1 VAKKTP
7 AQLVRDRLALAAQ
20 EAAKGNMQAAA
31 NYAQAAANIKGSGQ
45 ATTQAAASQYA
56 AAATAAQQ
64 QTQDMP
70 GGRPF
75 AQVAPQGA
83 TQGAAT
89 ETAAERAQREYY
101 QNLENERV
109 ANRAE
114 ESRSAKAF
122 LRSILE
128 QYNLG
133 SLADSVESIVGET
146 VNQDVIAERLRQ
158 TEAYKTR
165 FKGLAALQRRGI
177 TDIRNEGEYLNLES
191 NYRQVFREAGLQNF
205 LGDAGTQ
212 AEYDSIAKLAGD
224 FSVSVNEVRDRIS
237 DAQRVVANTPQEV
250 RDSLQKFY
258 NVDPATLVSYV
269 LDPTRT
275 SSEINR
281 RANAAIVGGFATRA
295 GLEFG
300 AGVSERVG
308 EFFGRG
314 GDISGTALEPE
325 LTQIADVQRST
336 KRLADIEKGLLSAEE
351 SALSTLDLDIEA
363 KEKVRG
369 LQSRERARFGGTS
382 ALTSASLSRGKVI

>member
-1 VAKKTP
+1 VAPPKGQFGNRLDTAAGRAKEALMVAD
-7 AQLVRDRLALAAQ
+7 AQNAQRAA
-20 EAAKGNMQAAA
+20 
-31 NYAQAAANIKGSGQ
+31 AQAADERRI
-45 ATTQAAASQYA
+45 
-56 AAATAAQQ
+56 AQQ
-64 QTQDMP
+64 RAEDAKIIASRPPTTD
-70 GGRPF
+70 GG
-75 AQVAPQGA
+75 G
-83 TQGAAT
+83 GG
-89 ETAAERAQREYY
+89 ETAAETAAEVAQRLYY
-101 QNLENERV
+101 EGLETDRKER
-109 ANRAE
+109 NRQE
-114 ESRSAKAF
+114 REGAKSF
-122 LRSILE
+122 LNNILT
-128 QYNLG
+128 QYGLG
-133 SLADSVESIVGET
+133 SLAGNIESLINDWGPNTE
-146 VNQDVIAERLRQ
+146 VIAEKLKQ
-158 TEAYKTR
+158 TEPYKVR
-165 FKGLAALQRRGI
+165 FKGLTALQQRGI

-191 NYRQVFREAGLQNF
+191 QYRQVFRESGLQNF
-205 LGDAGTQ
+205 LGQAGTQ
-212 AEYDSIAKLAGD
+212 TEFDAIAKLAGD
-224 FSVSVNEVRDRIS
+224 FSVSVNEVRDRVS
-237 DAQRVVANTPQEV
+237 DAQRVVAETPQEV

-275 SSEINR
+275 STEINR

-325 LTQIADVQRST
+325 LTQIAGVQRST

>member
-1 VAKKTP
+1 VARVWSP
-7 AQLVRDRLALAAQ
+7 AGGGRWIETGAKANAQAPKFATQPFEINVGNLATYRPAEVMGPVGPAPGPSPDAGPAPEGGGGGESAEDRYYRERARIDRE
-20 EAAKGNMQAAA
+20 EAAALRESNRQTAVSFMRDILAQYGMGDLA
-31 NYAQAAANIKGSGQ
+31 NDIDRMVQDAGSN
-45 ATTQAAASQYA
+45 TSVLMNSIR
-56 AAATAAQQ
+56 
-64 QTQDMP
+64 QTQ
-70 GGRPF
+70 
-75 AQVAPQGA
+75 
-83 TQGAAT
+83 
-89 ETAAERAQREYY
+89 
-101 QNLENERV
+101 
-109 ANRAE
+109 
-114 ESRSAKAF
+114 S
-122 LRSILE
+122 
-128 QYNLG
+128 
-133 SLADSVESIVGET
+133 
-146 VNQDVIAERLRQ
+146 
-158 TEAYKTR
+158 YKDR
-165 FKGLAALQRRGI
+165 FKGLTALQTKGI
-177 TDIRNEGEYLNLES
+177 NDIQNEAEYINLETQ
-191 NYRQVFREAGLQNF
+191 YRQVFRDSGTQNF
-205 LGDAGTQ
+205 LGAAGSAAERDA
-212 AEYDSIAKLAGD
+212 IAKLVGD
-224 FSVSVNEVRDRIS
+224 FSLSVNEVKDRVS
-237 DAQRVVANTPQEV
+237 DAQRVVAETPQEV

>member
-1 VAKKTP
+1 MAPPKGQFGNRLDTAAGRAKEARMVADAQNAQRAAAQATAERERARAQADAEKAKQNPTP
-7 AQLVRDRLALAAQ
+7 PPGGGGGGGGESEEDRYYRERAAADKAEADALRESNRQTAVSFMRDILAQYGMGDLANDIDRMVRDA
-20 EAAKGNMQAAA
+20 
-31 NYAQAAANIKGSGQ
+31 GSNTGVLLN
-45 ATTQAAASQYA
+45 SIR
-56 AAATAAQQ
+56 
-64 QTQDMP
+64 QTQ
-70 GGRPF
+70 
-75 AQVAPQGA
+75 
-83 TQGAAT
+83 
-89 ETAAERAQREYY
+89 
-101 QNLENERV
+101 
-109 ANRAE
+109 
-114 ESRSAKAF
+114 S
-122 LRSILE
+122 
-128 QYNLG
+128 
-133 SLADSVESIVGET
+133 
-146 VNQDVIAERLRQ
+146 
-158 TEAYKTR
+158 YKDR
-165 FKGLAALQRRGI
+165 FKGLLALQQKGI
-177 TDIRNEGEYLNLES
+177 NDLQNEADYINLETE
-191 NYRQVFREAGLQNF
+191 YRQVFRDSGVQNF
-205 LGDAGTQ
+205 LGAAGSTAERDA
-212 AEYDSIAKLAGD
+212 IAKLVGD
-224 FSVSVNEVRDRIS
+224 FSLSVNEVKDRVS
-237 DAQRVVANTPQEV
+237 DAQRVVAETPQEV

>member
-1 VAKKTP
+1 MGMYGAAVPGADFSEIYNLFKGMTPDFSNMDMSSPTPYSPPVAGPPPPTP
-7 AQLVRDRLALAAQ
+7 EVESAADRERRLYYEGLERDRV
-20 EAAKGNMQAAA
+20 EGNRQA
-31 NYAQAAANIKGSGQ
+31 
-45 ATTQAAASQYA
+45 
-56 AAATAAQQ
+56 
-64 QTQDMP
+64 
-70 GGRPF
+70 
-75 AQVAPQGA
+75 
-83 TQGAAT
+83 
-89 ETAAERAQREYY
+89 REG
-101 QNLENERV
+101 
-109 ANRAE
+109 
-114 ESRSAKAF
+114 AKAF
-122 LRSILE
+122 LTNILN

-133 SLADSVESIVGET
+133 SLAGNIESLINDWGPNTE
-146 VNQDVIAERLRQ
+146 VIAEKLKQ
-158 TEAYKTR
+158 TEPYKVR
-165 FKGLAALQRRGI
+165 FKGLTALQQRGI
-177 TDIRNEGEYLNLES
+177 TDVSNEGDYLRLES
-191 NYRQVFREAGLQNF
+191 SYRKVFRDAGLQSF
-205 LGDAGTQ
+205 LGNAGSQ
-212 AEYDSIAKLAGD
+212 SEYDAIAKLAGD
-224 FSVSVNEVRDRIS
+224 FSVSVEEVRDRVS
-237 DAQRVVANTPQEV
+237 DAQRVVAETPQEV

-275 SSEINR
+275 STEINR

-382 ALTSASLSRGKVI
+382 ALTSSSLSRGKVI

>member
-1 VAKKTP
+1 MARVWSPAGGGRWIETKAKANAQAPKFATAIPAPTP
-7 AQLVRDRLALAAQ
+7 APTRVPTPA
-20 EAAKGNMQAAA
+20 EA
-31 NYAQAAANIKGSGQ
+31 
-45 ATTQAAASQYA
+45 
-56 AAATAAQQ
+56 
-64 QTQDMP
+64 DMP
-70 GGRPF
+70 GGIPF
-75 AQVAPQGA
+75 AQVTPQGA
-83 TQGAAT
+83 VNTAPAEPT
-89 ETAAERAQREYY
+89 ESAEDRRDRQTAEG
-101 QNLENERV
+101 
-109 ANRAE
+109 
-114 ESRSAKAF
+114 F
-122 LRSILE
+122 LRDMLTRF
-128 QYNLG
+128 G
-133 SLADSVESIVGET
+133 MGDLAGDIDRLVRESGNNTSVLLNNIRKTQSY
-146 VNQDVIAERLRQ
+146 QDRFKGFVALQQRGINDLQ
-158 TEAYKTR
+158 TEADY
-165 FKGLAALQRRGI
+165 I
-177 TDIRNEGEYLNLES
+177 NLETE
-191 NYRQVFREAGLQNF
+191 YRQVFRDSGVQNF
-205 LGDAGTQ
+205 LGAAGSTAERDA
-212 AEYDSIAKLAGD
+212 IAKLVGD
-224 FSVSVNEVRDRIS
+224 FSLSVNEVKDRVS
-237 DAQRVVANTPQEV
+237 DAQRVVAETPQEV

-275 SSEINR
+275 STEINR

-314 GDISGTALEPE
+314 GDSSGTALEPE